1 MDVLCFQVLVVLN
14 LFITFGDTFLPS
26 PLVYDHLYYE
36 IARHATTFDALHA
49 MGARLCAENSSQ
61 RFISAGRLVN
71 AAPLSSKTSPRTDSD
86 ADSHSSAMRAS
97 IGKDSNVLI

>member
-1 MDVLCFQVLVVLN
+1 MLVVLN

-49 MGARLCAENSSQ
+49 MGAYLHAENSSQ
-61 RFISAGRLVN
+61 RFLAADRLIN
-71 AAPLSSKTSPRTDSD
+71 AAPLSPKMSPRADSD
-86 ADSHSSAMRAS
+86 ADSHSSVTRTS
-97 IGKDSNVLI
+97 VGKDCGVLIRCNTLC